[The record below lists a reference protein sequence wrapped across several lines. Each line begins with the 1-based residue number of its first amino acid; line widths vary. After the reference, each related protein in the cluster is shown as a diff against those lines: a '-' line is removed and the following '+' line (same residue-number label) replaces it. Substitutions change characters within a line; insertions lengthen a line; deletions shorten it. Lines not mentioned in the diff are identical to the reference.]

1 MLHTKNTGAGR
12 KAAFR
17 WNFEMT
23 RAGNTGGCASAY
35 IEREFCEKAG
45 VGLAATGYLVLLSAS
60 GLKISKLLSV

>member
-1 MLHTKNTGAGR
+1 MHTKNTGVGR

-17 WNFEMT
+17 CNFEMA
-23 RAGNTGGCASAY
+23 RAGDRADVHPNIPSANC
-35 IEREFCEKAG
+35 CEKAG